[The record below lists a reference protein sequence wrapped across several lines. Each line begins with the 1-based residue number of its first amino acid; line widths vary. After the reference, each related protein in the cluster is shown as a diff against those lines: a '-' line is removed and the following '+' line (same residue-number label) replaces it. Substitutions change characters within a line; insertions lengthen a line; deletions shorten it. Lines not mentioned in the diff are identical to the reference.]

1 MDAVITSL
9 YNGLPI
15 FMLHGG
21 TAILMLIVGAY
32 IYSKITPWNEL
43 DLIMQGNTAAAVSF
57 SGAILGI
64 AIPLAAALSSSISIW
79 EIVVWGSVAIILQI
93 TVFLILDLVLPNL
106 SEQIKANKI
115 AAGIF
120 IASNKIALAL
130 MNAAAVI

>member
-21 TAILMLIVGAY
+21 TAILMLIVGAF

-120 IASNKIALAL
+120 IASNKVALAL

>member
-21 TAILMLIVGAY
+21 TAILMLIVGAF

-43 DLIMQGNTAAAVSF
+43 DLIMEGNTAAAVSF

-93 TVFLILDLVLPNL
+93 TIFLILDLVLPYL

>member
-21 TAILMLIVGAY
+21 AAILMLLVGAF

-43 DLIMQGNTAAAVSF
+43 DLIMEGNTAAAVSF

>member
-21 TAILMLIVGAY
+21 TAILMLIVGAF

-43 DLIMQGNTAAAVSF
+43 DLIMQGNNAAAVSF

>member
-21 TAILMLIVGAY
+21 TAILMLIVGAV

-43 DLIMQGNTAAAVSF
+43 DLIMEGNTAAAVSF

-64 AIPLAAALSSSISIW
+64 ATPLAAALSSSISIW

>member
-21 TAILMLIVGAY
+21 TAVLMLLVGAF

-43 DLIMQGNTAAAVSF
+43 DLIMEGNTAAAVSF

>member
-9 YNGLPI
+9 YNGLHI

-21 TAILMLIVGAY
+21 TAILMLIVGAF

-43 DLIMQGNTAAAVSF
+43 DLIMEGNTAAAVSF

-79 EIVVWGSVAIILQI
+79 EIVVWGWVAIILQI

>member
-21 TAILMLIVGAY
+21 TAILMLIVGAF

-43 DLIMQGNTAAAVSF
+43 DLIMEGNTAAAASF

>member
-15 FMLHGG
+15 FLLHGG
-21 TAILMLIVGAY
+21 TAILMLIVGAF

-43 DLIMQGNTAAAVSF
+43 DLIMEGNTAAAVSF

-93 TVFLILDLVLPNL
+93 TVFLILDLVVPNL

>member
-21 TAILMLIVGAY
+21 TAILMLIVGAF

-93 TVFLILDLVLPNL
+93 TIFLILDLVLPNL
-106 SEQIKANKI
+106 SEQIKDNKI

>member
-21 TAILMLIVGAY
+21 TAILMLIVGAF

-43 DLIMQGNTAAAVSF
+43 DLIMEGNTAAAVSF

-79 EIVVWGSVAIILQI
+79 EIVVWGSVAMILQI
-93 TVFLILDLVLPNL
+93 TVFMILDLVLPNL

>member
-21 TAILMLIVGAY
+21 TAILMLIVGAF

-43 DLIMQGNTAAAVSF
+43 DLIMEGNTAAAVSF

-115 AAGIF
+115 AVGIF

>member
-21 TAILMLIVGAY
+21 TAILMLIVGAF

-43 DLIMQGNTAAAVSF
+43 DLIMEGNTAAAVSF

-93 TVFLILDLVLPNL
+93 TGFLILDLVLPNL

>member
-21 TAILMLIVGAY
+21 TAVLMLIVGAF

-43 DLIMQGNTAAAVSF
+43 DLIMEGNTAAAVSF

>member
-21 TAILMLIVGAY
+21 TAILMLVVGAF

-43 DLIMQGNTAAAVSF
+43 DLIMEGNTAAAVSF

-106 SEQIKANKI
+106 SVQIKANKI

>member
-21 TAILMLIVGAY
+21 TAILMLIVGAF

-43 DLIMQGNTAAAVSF
+43 DLIMEGNTSAAVSF

>member
-1 MDAVITSL
+1 MDAVINSL

-21 TAILMLIVGAY
+21 TAILMLIVGAF

-43 DLIMQGNTAAAVSF
+43 DLIMEGNTAAAVSF

-106 SEQIKANKI
+106 SVQIKANKI

>member
-21 TAILMLIVGAY
+21 TAILLLIVGAF

-43 DLIMQGNTAAAVSF
+43 DLIMEGNTAAAVSF

>member
-21 TAILMLIVGAY
+21 TAILMLIVGAF

-43 DLIMQGNTAAAVSF
+43 DLIMEGNTAAAVSF

-120 IASNKIALAL
+120 IASNKLALAL

>member
-21 TAILMLIVGAY
+21 TAILMLIVGAF

-43 DLIMQGNTAAAVSF
+43 DLIMEGNTAAAVSF

-93 TVFLILDLVLPNL
+93 TVFLILDVVLPNL

>member
-21 TAILMLIVGAY
+21 TAILMLIVGAF

-43 DLIMQGNTAAAVSF
+43 DLIMEGNTAAAVSF

-115 AAGIF
+115 AGGIF

>member
-15 FMLHGG
+15 FLLHGG
-21 TAILMLIVGAY
+21 TAILMLIVGAF

-43 DLIMQGNTAAAVSF
+43 DLIKEGNTAAAVSF

>member
-93 TVFLILDLVLPNL
+93 TVFLILDLVLLNL

>member
-21 TAILMLIVGAY
+21 TAILMLIVGAFL
-32 IYSKITPWNEL
+32 YSKITPWNEL

>member
-21 TAILMLIVGAY
+21 TAILMLIVGAF

-43 DLIMQGNTAAAVSF
+43 VLIMEGNTAAAVSF

-93 TVFLILDLVLPNL
+93 TIFLILDLVLPNL

>member
-1 MDAVITSL
+1 MEAVITSL

-21 TAILMLIVGAY
+21 TAILMLIVGAF

-43 DLIMQGNTAAAVSF
+43 DLIMEGNTAAAVSF

-64 AIPLAAALSSSISIW
+64 ASRLAAALSSSISIW

-106 SEQIKANKI
+106 SQQIKANKI

>member
-21 TAILMLIVGAY
+21 AAILMLIAGAF

-43 DLIMQGNTAAAVSF
+43 ELIMAGNTAAAVSL

-115 AAGIF
+115 ASGIF

>member
-21 TAILMLIVGAY
+21 TAILMLIVGAF

-43 DLIMQGNTAAAVSF
+43 DLIMEGNTAAAVSF

-106 SEQIKANKI
+106 SEQIKADKI

>member
-21 TAILMLIVGAY
+21 TAILMLIVGAF

-43 DLIMQGNTAAAVSF
+43 DLIMEGNTAAAVSF

-64 AIPLAAALSSSISIW
+64 AIPLAAALSSSISVW

>member
-21 TAILMLIVGAY
+21 AAILMLIAGAF

-43 DLIMQGNTAAAVSF
+43 ELIMEGNTAAAVSL

-93 TVFLILDLVLPNL
+93 TVFLILDLVLR
-106 SEQIKANKI
+106 I
-115 AAGIF
+115 
-120 IASNKIALAL
+120 
-130 MNAAAVI
+130 

>member
-21 TAILMLIVGAY
+21 TAILMLIVGAF
-32 IYSKITPWNEL
+32 IYSKTTPWNEL
-43 DLIMQGNTAAAVSF
+43 DLIMEGNTAAAVSF

>member
-21 TAILMLIVGAY
+21 TAILMLIVGAF

-43 DLIMQGNTAAAVSF
+43 DLIMEGNTAAAVSF

-64 AIPLAAALSSSISIW
+64 ATPLAAALSSSISIW
-79 EIVVWGSVAIILQI
+79 EIVVWGSVAIILQV

>member
-21 TAILMLIVGAY
+21 TAILMLIVGAF

-43 DLIMQGNTAAAVSF
+43 DLIMEGNTAAAVSF

-64 AIPLAAALSSSISIW
+64 AIPLAAALSSSIVFGRLLSG
-79 EIVVWGSVAIILQI
+79 VRLQSYCK
-93 TVFLILDLVLPNL
+93 LP
-106 SEQIKANKI
+106 S
-115 AAGIF
+115 
-120 IASNKIALAL
+120 S
-130 MNAAAVI
+130 

>member
-21 TAILMLIVGAY
+21 TAILMLIVGAF

-43 DLIMQGNTAAAVSF
+43 DLIMEGNTAAAVSF

-93 TVFLILDLVLPNL
+93 TIFLILDLVLPNL

>member
-21 TAILMLIVGAY
+21 TAILMLIAGAF

-43 DLIMQGNTAAAVSF
+43 ELIMEGNTAAAVSL

-64 AIPLAAALSSSISIW
+64 AIPLAAALSSSISIC

-93 TVFLILDLVLPNL
+93 TVFLILDLVLPDL

-115 AAGIF
+115 ASGIF

>member
-21 TAILMLIVGAY
+21 TAILMLIAGAF

-43 DLIMQGNTAAAVSF
+43 ELISEGNTAAAVSL

-115 AAGIF
+115 ASGIF

>member
-15 FMLHGG
+15 FMLYGG
-21 TAILMLIVGAY
+21 TAILMLIVGAF

-43 DLIMQGNTAAAVSF
+43 DLIMEGNTAAAVSF

>member
-21 TAILMLIVGAY
+21 TAILMLIVGAF

-106 SEQIKANKI
+106 SEQIKVNKI